1 MQYPADA
8 PESPQGMKEQ
18 AISSHT
24 KPTGDDNMKFSKSL
38 VSALVAGVAAAAF
51 SGGALAQ
58 DVDAAK
64 DLMKQNKCTQ
74 CHGMDKDK
82 DGPSFKKTAAKY
94 KGKADAE
101 ATLVKHLTSS
111 PKVKLADGSEEEHKV
126 VKTTPPNDKAQVANL
141 VKYILSL

>member
-1 MQYPADA
+1 
-8 PESPQGMKEQ
+8 
-18 AISSHT
+18 
-24 KPTGDDNMKFSKSL
+24 MKFSKSL
-38 VSALVAGVAAAAF
+38 VSALVAGIAAAAL

-111 PKVKLADGSEEEHKV
+111 PKVKLDDGSEEEHKV
-126 VKTTPPNDKAQVANL
+126 VKTTPANDKALLTNL

>member
-1 MQYPADA
+1 
-8 PESPQGMKEQ
+8 MKKLHKTT
-18 AISSHT
+18 S
-24 KPTGDDNMKFSKSL
+24 M
-38 VSALVAGVAAAAF
+38 LVAGVAAALFAT
-51 SGGALAQ
+51 GAQALDEA
-58 DVDAAK
+58 AAK

-126 VKTTPPNDKAQVANL
+126 VKTTPPNDKAQVSNL

>member
-1 MQYPADA
+1 
-8 PESPQGMKEQ
+8 
-18 AISSHT
+18 
-24 KPTGDDNMKFSKSL
+24 MKFSKSL
-38 VSALVAGVAAAAF
+38 VSALVAGVAAAAL

-101 ATLVKHLTSS
+101 ATLVKHLMSA